1 MDSIQPA
8 TNCREIYLTKE
19 FVYACLQDPEFFD
32 LVPVFSN
39 LKDTARET
47 MDYAAAYNIPTR
59 RALWG
64 CVSAF
69 YRRIHNLPAAQWE
82 PQLTAYIQART
93 GNKPIKLAI
102 PGRFS

>member
-8 TNCREIYLTKE
+8 TDCREICLTKE

-32 LVPVFSN
+32 LVPAFSN

-47 MDYAAAYNIPTR
+47 INYATTYNISAR

-64 CVSAF
+64 CVVAV
-69 YRRIHNLPAAQWE
+69 YRRIHNLPAEQWE
-82 PQLTAYIQART
+82 PQLTAYVRART